1 MFSRSNY
8 LLNDPLKGYRGAGGV
23 GGAGGAMRSSSSI
36 IHHPGDGSKQSPAV
50 RRRKEEP
57 SVEGGEG
64 EEIKG

>member
-1 MFSRSNY
+1 MI
-8 LLNDPLKGYRGAGGV
+8 PLKATEEREEE
-23 GGAGGAMRSSSSI
+23 REEREEPEELL

-64 EEIKG
+64 EELKG

>member
-1 MFSRSNY
+1 MI
-8 LLNDPLKGYRGAGGV
+8 PLKATEEREEE
-23 GGAGGAMRSSSSI
+23 REEREEPEELL

>member
-8 LLNDPLKGYRGAGGV
+8 LLNDPLKGYRGAGG
-23 GGAGGAMRSSSSI
+23 AMRSGEELL